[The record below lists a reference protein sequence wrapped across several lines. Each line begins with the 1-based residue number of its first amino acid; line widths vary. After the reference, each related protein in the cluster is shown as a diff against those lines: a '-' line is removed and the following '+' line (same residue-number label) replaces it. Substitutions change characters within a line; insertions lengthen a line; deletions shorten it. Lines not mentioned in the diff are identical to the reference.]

1 MTKIKKSNLM
11 TQSLISLPETSDY
24 MESNG
29 SLTLDR
35 IDFSFTKAAKAKISG
50 WLSKNMSL
58 RRNRELVA
66 RKISVKSNSGPQFGK
81 RVIQKTG
88 DLETLSVSVD
98 FSDEED
104 DLIVHM
110 SDFSVYPK
118 RTTL

>member
-1 MTKIKKSNLM
+1 M
-11 TQSLISLPETSDY
+11 TQSLISLPEPSEYT
-24 MESNG
+24 ESNG

-35 IDFSFTKAAKAKISG
+35 IFGQHADFSFTKAAKAKISG

-66 RKISVKSNSGPQFGK
+66 RKISVKSDTGPQFGK
-81 RVIQKTG
+81 RLIEKTG

-104 DLIVHM
+104 NLILRKN
-110 SDFSVYPK
+110 DFNVYPK
-118 RTTL
+118 RPTL